1 MSVALFSALQDS
13 AVATTQI
20 QTTLDGMQGNIESA
34 IREASDDN
42 LKEIIKVLKEEA
54 YQATGA
60 GGKTM
65 GFTNGEAEKIIS
77 QASFLST

>member
-54 YQATGA
+54 YQATG
-60 GGKTM
+60 GGGMTM
-65 GFTNGEAEKIIS
+65 GFRNGEAEKVIS
-77 QASFLST
+77 QASFFST